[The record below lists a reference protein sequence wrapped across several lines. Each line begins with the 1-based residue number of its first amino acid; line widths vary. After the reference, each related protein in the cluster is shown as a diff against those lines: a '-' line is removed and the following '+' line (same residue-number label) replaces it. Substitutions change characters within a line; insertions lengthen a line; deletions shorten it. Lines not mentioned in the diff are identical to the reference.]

1 MGKTHVKDS
10 LFKHISNSSIHS
22 NYFFT
27 IKFNYTSQSDNL
39 GFYLCRCSVAQW
51 CLALCNPVDCSTP
64 GFPVLHY
71 LLEFAQ
77 SHVHRVDD
85 AIPPSHPL
93 SPPSPPALSLSQPQ
107 GLFQWVGSLHQVARV
122 LELQLQHLSFQW
134 IYYTREEKS
143 ASLWQLT
150 SSTWKCP
157 ISFIFHWPDFSILVI
172 CCCIKPPTW
181 FSDWKHSHIW
191 FSSWISSLAMVVQ
204 PCSLW
209 LPRPEADFLQ
219 HVLAS
224 VGQEGA
230 LLTWAGL

>member
-1 MGKTHVKDS
+1 MWVSRGILSHQLLRDLEWRKLHPTASFLPGLLCCCCIVAKLCLTCDPMQHARLLCPSLSPGDAQIHVPWV
-10 LFKHISNSSIHS
+10 
-22 NYFFT
+22 
-27 IKFNYTSQSDNL
+27 
-39 GFYLCRCSVAQW
+39 G
-51 CLALCNPVDCSTP
+51 
-64 GFPVLHY
+64 
-71 LLEFAQ
+71 
-77 SHVHRVDD
+77 
-85 AIPPSHPL
+85 AIQPSHPL
-93 SPPSPPALSLSQPQ
+93 SSPSPPAFNLSQPQ
-107 GLFQWVGSLHQVARV
+107 GLFQWVGSLQQVARV